1 MSTDHEISFE
11 YRLFILACAMSVI
24 VSFVFF
30 VIGTF
35 ISNELDSSLIGLI
48 SMAVFSTFYFLAK
61 KRQIFSPLLTPFLII
76 LLVLI
81 NAFWLTAGGL
91 NISNAFLFL
100 IFFVLIIVIA
110 PAAKRIFFIA
120 AVFLNLALFILLEFL
135 HPFYSMPIIKN
146 DQLLVE
152 SAMVMLSVFGIIAYV
167 MLFFK
172 NPYDKERDLLRQQN
186 IELDGSYS
194 EIEALNEEL
203 IQYQEEI
210 MAQRDFIEEKSKKL
224 EEQAIE
230 LERANDNIKG
240 INALL
245 ENIVEERT
253 KELVDLNNDL
263 DLLVYRSSHDFRRP
277 LTTLMGLN
285 EVARLTVKDI
295 ATKELF
301 NRVNQTALH
310 MDKMLLKFFMLYNIN
325 HFRTIQVR
333 NSLEEI
339 VENIY
344 SKIISKKKHVLFN
357 YKLDTKSYPAKDERN
372 NLVAIIIENL
382 VENSLIYNTK
392 DQLELDLKIHEKDGD
407 LYIILHDNGN
417 GIPDAYHSKV
427 FEMYFRGSTLSIG
440 NGLGLYVVKRAA
452 KLLKATVR
460 LDSEEGKFTSFE
472 IAFKV

>member
-1 MSTDHEISFE
+1 
-11 YRLFILACAMSVI
+11 L
-24 VSFVFF
+24 
-30 VIGTF
+30 
-35 ISNELDSSLIGLI
+35 
-48 SMAVFSTFYFLAK
+48 K
-61 KRQIFSPLLTPFLII
+61 K
-76 LLVLI
+76 
-81 NAFWLTAGGL
+81 
-91 NISNAFLFL
+91 
-100 IFFVLIIVIA
+100 
-110 PAAKRIFFIA
+110 
-120 AVFLNLALFILLEFL
+120 
-135 HPFYSMPIIKN
+135 
-146 DQLLVE
+146 
-152 SAMVMLSVFGIIAYV
+152 
-167 MLFFK
+167 
-172 NPYDKERDLLRQQN
+172 
-186 IELDGSYS
+186 
-194 EIEALNEEL
+194 
-203 IQYQEEI
+203 
-210 MAQRDFIEEKSKKL
+210 KSKKL

-392 DQLELDLKIHEKDGD
+392 DQLELDLRIHEKDGD